1 MVELPSPAGDAG
13 NTKRQRWPVH
23 PAVMFAVALVGLL
36 AVAVIAFVL
45 PKRHP
50 HGLPD
55 DAALRAAAAEVSGR
69 VSVRT
74 NVLRWRAELLG
85 GEPPNRAA
93 DRAMLERVAS
103 ARELLRNAQHR
114 GDARVLAAR
123 AALDLAAHDFP
134 RAISRYQ
141 RACELEPHYGEGRLG
156 AGVALAL
163 EADRTP
169 EPWQSRSLRL
179 QAVAQFAM
187 VDSLEP
193 EYPLALYDRARV
205 LRELGMEREAR
216 FWGTRAAAAEPSS
229 HWAQALQRDS
239 LVN

>member
-1 MVELPSPAGDAG
+1 MAELPSPAGDAG
-13 NTKRQRWPVH
+13 NAKRPRWPVH
-23 PAVMFAVALVGLL
+23 PAAAFGIALAGLL
-36 AVAVIAFVL
+36 AVALISFVL
-45 PKRHP
+45 PKHHP
-50 HGLPD
+50 HGLPE
-55 DAALRAAAAEVSGR
+55 DAALRAAALDVSGL

-74 NVLRWRAELLG
+74 NELRWRAELLG
-85 GEPPNRAA
+85 GEPANRAA

-103 ARELLRNAQHR
+103 ASARLRNAQHR

-134 RAISRYQ
+134 RALARYR
-141 RACELEPHYGEGRLG
+141 RACELSPHYGEGRLG

-187 VDSLEP
+187 VDSLDP

-205 LRELGMEREAR
+205 LRELGDEREAR
-216 FWGTRAAAAEPSS
+216 YWGKRAAAAEPSGR
-229 HWAQALQRDS
+229 WAESLRRDG

>member
-1 MVELPSPAGDAG
+1 MAELPSPAGAAG
-13 NTKRQRWPVH
+13 SAKRPLWPV
-23 PAVMFAVALVGLL
+23 PPVVAFAVALAGLV
-36 AVAVIAFVL
+36 AVAVISFFL
-45 PKRHP
+45 PKHHP

-55 DAALRAAAAEVSGR
+55 DDALRAAAADVSGH

-74 NVLRWRAELLG
+74 NMLRWRAELLG

-103 ARELLRNAQHR
+103 ARERLRNAQHR

-123 AALDLAAHDFP
+123 AALDLAVHDFP
-134 RAISRYQ
+134 SALARYR
-141 RACELEPHYGEGRLG
+141 RACELSPHYGEGRLG

-187 VDSLEP
+187 VDSLDP

-205 LRELGMEREAR
+205 LRDLGHEREAR
-216 FWGTRAAAAEPSS
+216 FWGTRAAAAEPSGP
-229 HWAQALQRDS
+229 WAEALHRDS
-239 LVN
+239 LSN